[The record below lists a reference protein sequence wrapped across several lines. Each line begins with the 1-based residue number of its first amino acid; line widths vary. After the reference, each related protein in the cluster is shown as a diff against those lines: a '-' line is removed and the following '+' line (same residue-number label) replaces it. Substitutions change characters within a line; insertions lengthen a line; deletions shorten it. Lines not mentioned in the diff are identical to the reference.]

1 MNSLKLFSLIFALA
15 SLHHTTEADKEEA
28 TLLALKQSLN
38 ASENQLSTW
47 AQQDLEKCAWEA
59 VHCDNNSNVVR
70 VELSSKGFTG
80 VLSPKIG
87 ELMHLEALFIGGNS
101 ITGGIPAEFGN
112 LASLGTLNLENNR
125 LTGQIPSSLGRL
137 QNLQVLR
144 LSRNNFDGSIPDS
157 LTNITSLSDIRLAFN
172 NLTGKIPDRL
182 FNIPSYDFFGNKLNC
197 GQGYQ
202 YLCVSDLLNQGKSH
216 NFKTRLIL
224 GIIGGAVSFLL
235 TGVICLFCM
244 TRRKF
249 RKHEVFVD
257 VPGEDYRLI
266 ALTKLK
272 RFTWQELQQ
281 ATENFAEKN
290 VVGLGGYGKV
300 YKGVLQD
307 NMNIAVKR
315 LNDGLSSFGE
325 SSFLHELEMISIA
338 VHQNL
343 LRLIG
348 FCTTPSER
356 LLVYPLMPNL
366 SVAHHLRELKPED
379 PVLDWSTRKRVA
391 LGTARAL
398 SYLHESCNPKIIHR
412 DVKAANVL
420 LDENFEAV
428 VGDFG
433 LAKLVDMKKTSVTT
447 QLRGTQGRIAPE
459 YIATGRASEK
469 TDVFGYGI
477 MLLELVTGQSALC
490 FEGRDDLLLL
500 DHVRRMERENHLNSI
515 VDRNLRE
522 NYNHEEV
529 EMMIRVA
536 FLCTQTSPKVR
547 PSMSKVLQMLE
558 GEMLAEKWEEWQELV
573 VARAGK
579 CKDHESQ

>member
-1 MNSLKLFSLIFALA
+1 MNGLKLFSLIFVLT
-15 SLHHTTEADKEEA
+15 SLHHTTEADNEGDA
-28 TLLALKQSLN
+28 LLALKLSLN
-38 ASENQLSTW
+38 ASEIQLSSW
-47 AQQDLEKCAWEA
+47 AQQNVEKCTWEA
-59 VHCDNNSNVVR
+59 VNCDNNSNVVR
-70 VELSSKGFTG
+70 VELSSMRFTG
-80 VLSPKIG
+80 VLSPRIG
-87 ELMHLEALFIGGNS
+87 ELKHLEALFIGNNS

-112 LASLGTLNLENNR
+112 LASLRTLNLENNR
-125 LTGQIPSSLGRL
+125 LSGSIPSSLGRL
-137 QNLQVLR
+137 QNLQTL
-144 LSRNNFDGSIPDS
+144 
-157 LTNITSLSDIRLAFN
+157 RLAFN
-172 NLTGKIPDRL
+172 NLTGKIPERL
-182 FNIPSYDFFGNKLNC
+182 FNIPSYNFTGNKLNC

-202 YLCVSDLLNQGKSH
+202 YLCASVLLNQGRSH

-224 GIIGGAVSFLL
+224 GSIGGAVSFLL
-235 TGVICLFCM
+235 TGIVCLLCM
-244 TRRKF
+244 TRRKS

-266 ALTKLK
+266 ALDKLK

-290 VVGLGGYGKV
+290 VVGQGGYGKV
-300 YKGVLQD
+300 YKGVLQG

-315 LNDGLSSFGE
+315 LKDGLSSFNE
-325 SSFLHELEMISIA
+325 SSYLHELEMISIA

-348 FCTTPSER
+348 FCTTASER
-356 LLVYPLMPNL
+356 LLVYPFMPNL
-366 SVAHHLRELKPED
+366 SVDYHLRELKPED

-447 QLRGTQGRIAPE
+447 QIRGTQGHIAPE

-477 MLLELVTGQSALC
+477 MLLELVTGQSAIC

-515 VDRNLRE
+515 VDRNLRQ

-536 FLCTQTSPKVR
+536 LLCTQTSPKVR